1 MAKQF
6 KKTKLAT
13 AMSIAAV
20 SLGLSATADAVV
32 VVGGDNGWE
41 VSFDGNINAFYTITD
56 GDAGY
61 TALGYEPAT
70 VGGAPVLAP
79 DIDQQRV
86 QTGFLPAFF
95 SFNVKSPTVNGLT
108 ATGRFSFAPEIQN
121 GNVKNQVYAVGG
133 QRSAPGI
140 QGSSIDMRE
149 VVVNVDGDFGTFS
162 FGRTLSIFGR
172 QAILKDQTLFG
183 VGAPTGSSGGTTAD
197 PEHQRAAD
205 RSRPV

>member
-86 QTGFLPAFF
+86 QTGHGSLQLRAGNSERQREEPGLRRWRPAF
-95 SFNVKSPTVNGLT
+95 G
-108 ATGRFSFAPEIQN
+108 A
-121 GNVKNQVYAVGG
+121 
-133 QRSAPGI
+133 
-140 QGSSIDMRE
+140 
-149 VVVNVDGDFGTFS
+149 GD
-162 FGRTLSIFGR
+162 
-172 QAILKDQTLFG
+172 
-183 VGAPTGSSGGTTAD
+183 SGF
-197 PEHQRAAD
+197 EHRHA
-205 RSRPV
+205 